1 MSGLAGTVFAILV
14 FIRDPSVRSGQR
26 GMLLAAAALLSVAFI
41 LAPFVRRAFSAPPR
55 VPPTKTRRVTLLD
68 EMRESA
74 SSEERE
80 PAPPDAG
87 AQPAS
92 ALMSRLLIALYAVFA
107 AILATVLWS
116 MS

>member
-14 FIRDPSVRSGQR
+14 FTRDPSVRSGQR

-41 LAPFVRRAFSAPPR
+41 LAPFVRRAFRGPPR
-55 VPPTKTRRVTLLD
+55 VLPTKTRRATLLD
-68 EMRESA
+68 EMRESV
-74 SSEERE
+74 SSEDRD
-80 PAPPDAG
+80 PAMRDTD

-107 AILATVLWS
+107 ATLATVLWS